1 MNIYDIANKSGVSI
15 ATVSRVLNNSEKVS
29 AVTRERVLAVMEEF
43 NYTPNAFARGL
54 GLDSMRMI
62 GLLCTDVS
70 DLYYAKAVSLLE
82 RELRDH
88 GFDTLLCCTGA
99 SLADKKKNLNLLLQ
113 KRVDAVVLIGSA
125 FQEHGDNSHI
135 RVAAGRVPVFIING
149 DFSIPNVYCLLCDE
163 YTAMYN
169 NTELAFKK
177 GHSNIMYIYDSDSF
191 SGRSKL
197 NGFNDGVKKLGING
211 IAVKTEKSMESAIHA
226 VTDALEKTDFTAV
239 LASEDLLAIGAL
251 KAAAKLSRQISVIGF
266 NDSKLAECSSPALT
280 SVDNRLDE
288 LCPLVVRMLEELTA
302 GEPVAQKTVL
312 QSRIVY
318 RDTF

>member
-15 ATVSRVLNNSEKVS
+15 ATVSRVLNNSSKVS
-29 AVTRERVLAVMEEF
+29 AATRERVLSVMEEL

-88 GFDTLLCCTGA
+88 GFDTLLCCTGT

-113 KRVDAVVLIGSA
+113 KRVDAVILIGSA
-125 FQEHGDNSHI
+125 FREHGDNSHI
-135 RVAAGRVPVFIING
+135 RTAAARVPVFIING

-163 YTAMYN
+163 YTAMYKN
-169 NTELAFKK
+169 VELAHKK
-177 GHSNIMYIYDSDSF
+177 GHKNIMYIYDSDSF

-197 NGFNDGVKKLGING
+197 NGFNDGAEKLGINVV
-211 IAVKTEKSMESAIHA
+211 AVKTEKSMESAMYA
-226 VTDALEKTDFTAV
+226 VTDALEKADYTAV
-239 LASEDLLAIGAL
+239 LASEDLLAVGAL
-251 KAAAKLSRQISVIGF
+251 KAAARLSRNISVIGF
-266 NDSKLAECSSPALT
+266 NDSKLAQCSTPALT

-288 LCPLVVRMLEELTA
+288 LCPLVVRMLEDLIA
-302 GEPVAQKTVL
+302 GQPVEQKTVL